1 VSDDSKEEYEKVY
14 NEFKIWRLQ
23 NKIVNTTEDVIF
35 NYINYLEGSYA
46 ITTIKKK
53 FTIVKTMI
61 KIYEKIDTRNFL
73 QLQAYINK
81 EIKNYTPKKSSA
93 LTQDDYN
100 NFMANADDD
109 QYLDVKVSENL
120 TNNNNNNNN
129 YNNNNNKNKE

>member
-1 VSDDSKEEYEKVY
+1 MSDDSKEEYEKVY